1 MKHHRHRKYKI
12 LSHQENSTWIT
23 DTITGNPQ
31 KCFLLNHSIGEE
43 IYLFEKE
50 FNSFSNRIKFQY
62 SILNLYKIGESYE
75 FKIIKETDKV
85 LVISNFDYLE
95 FAVPISF
102 KEIENQ
108 TTITLE
114 IEDFDLEDNKPKF
127 KNREYEPVTYEID
140 YSDFET
146 NKIYN
151 IPILETY
158 INRNDNLFAK
168 IEFKNKVYSVSIPS
182 ILKNADLGKTLQV
195 TLGTFKDSNTQTLKL
210 TRYSIVSKLFTIG
223 QEINLVITE
232 QEFNQETGIT
242 KWILKDQFNLRHNY
256 YPYNDLTFNND
267 YNKLN
272 QEDEIKLIVLKITD
286 NGFLT
291 LVNELADWS
300 KNNYLIE
307 DVFEEIGYA
316 DKEDE

>member
-23 DTITGNPQ
+23 DAITDKPQ
-31 KCFLLNHSIGEE
+31 KCFYLNHSIGEE
-43 IYLFEKE
+43 IYLYEKE
-50 FNSFSNRIKFQY
+50 YNSFTSRIRFEY

-75 FKIIKETDKV
+75 FKINKETDKV
-85 LVISNFDYLE
+85 LVISNYESLE
-95 FAVPISF
+95 FGIPISF
-102 KEIENQ
+102 KEKENQ

-114 IEDFDLEDNKPKF
+114 IDDFDLDNNKLKF
-127 KNREYEPVTYEID
+127 KNRVYEPVTYEID

-182 ILKNADLGKTLQV
+182 ILKNADLGKSLQV

-232 QEFNQETGIT
+232 QEFNQ
-242 KWILKDQFNLRHNY
+242 
-256 YPYNDLTFNND
+256 
-267 YNKLN
+267 
-272 QEDEIKLIVLKITD
+272 
-286 NGFLT
+286 
-291 LVNELADWS
+291 
-300 KNNYLIE
+300 
-307 DVFEEIGYA
+307 
-316 DKEDE
+316 